1 MAKKSKN
8 LNSSVVRLSKEVLK
22 ETNRLR
28 VGKETTDSIIRRL
41 LGLPTR
47 KGIPQHLLELWLVP
61 SSGFVHTDKAKAKGE
76 AIKQA
81 VKLGK
86 GKPESIIRLREVL

>member
-1 MAKKSKN
+1 MSRKKPKSK
-8 LNSSVVRLSKEVLK
+8 VVRVSETVLD
-22 ETNRLR
+22 EANRLKK
-28 VGKETTDSIIRRL
+28 GKETLDSILRRV

-76 AIKQA
+76 AVKQA
-81 VKLGK
+81 VKK
-86 GKPESIIRLREVL
+86 GRLHPEKLIRLREVL